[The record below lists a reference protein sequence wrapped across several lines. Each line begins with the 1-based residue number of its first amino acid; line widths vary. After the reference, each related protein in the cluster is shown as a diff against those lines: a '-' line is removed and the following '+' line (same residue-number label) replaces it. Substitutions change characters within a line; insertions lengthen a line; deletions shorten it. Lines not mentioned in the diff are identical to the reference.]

1 MNAEEKVGWE
11 EIVDSRLDGRFDIQE
26 VNEVAAFAYKCISRA
41 PRKRPNMRDIVQVL
55 SRVVKVRHN
64 RKRQRNSPS
73 SSPRPPPP
81 TTTTTVESGVE
92 LTGKEPVR
100 SENHR
105 RDNSMDTIHLKTCD
119 L

>member
-55 SRVVKVRHN
+55 TRVVKVRHN

-73 SSPRPPPP
+73 PSPPPP
-81 TTTTTVESGVE
+81 VVEAGCE
-92 LTGKEPVR
+92 QTGNRSVR

-105 RDNSMDTIHLKTCD
+105 RDNSIDSTLED
-119 L
+119 

>member
-11 EIVDSRLDGRFDIQE
+11 EIVDSRLDGRFGLQE

-55 SRVVKVRHN
+55 TRVVKVRHC
-64 RKRQRNSPS
+64 RKRQKNYSPS
-73 SSPRPPPP
+73 PLTPLPPPSP
-81 TTTTTVESGVE
+81 VVEESECE
-92 LTGKEPVR
+92 LTGNNSLR

-105 RDNSMDTIHLKTCD
+105 RDNSVDSSSIAED